1 MENFVLTPD
10 ILASI
15 AGAIISLGFSYIPG
29 LSVKFAALLPEVKRL
44 IMAGIM
50 VAVSIAIFALGC
62 NGVLVSGIACEQA
75 GLVQLVTIV
84 LSAII
89 ANQATY
95 SITPQ
100 TNAVKSAK

>member
-10 ILASI
+10 VLAAI

-50 VAVSIAIFALGC
+50 ILVSVAIFALGC
-62 NGVLVSGIACEQA
+62 NGLLVSGIACEQS
-75 GLVQLVTIV
+75 GLVQLVTII
-84 LSAII
+84 LSAIV
-89 ANQATY
+89 ANQGTY
-95 SITPQ
+95 AITPQ
-100 TNAVKSAK
+100 TNAVKSVK

>member
-1 MENFVLTPD
+1 MENFVLTPEV
-10 ILASI
+10 LATI

-50 VAVSIAIFALGC
+50 IVVSVAIFALGC

-75 GLVQLVTIV
+75 GLLQLVTIV
-84 LSAII
+84 L
-89 ANQATY
+89 
-95 SITPQ
+95 
-100 TNAVKSAK
+100 